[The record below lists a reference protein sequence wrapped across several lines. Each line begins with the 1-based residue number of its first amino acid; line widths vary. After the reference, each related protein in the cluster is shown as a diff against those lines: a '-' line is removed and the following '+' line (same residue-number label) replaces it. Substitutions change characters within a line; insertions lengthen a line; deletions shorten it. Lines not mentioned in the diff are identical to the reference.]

1 MLNMEDNLS
10 YDSDSLTNN
19 AAKKHRSLSTSSSES
34 VDIEST
40 QQRLG
45 DLELDTVKE
54 LFQRYDLAEGDNIPC
69 YVCGKHYKSRV
80 CVKKHL
86 WEHSLYWDLF
96 DGLNKQQRVLSIQAA
111 IILSIKSNPSL
122 SALLVTSP
130 ASSKK
135 KEKKDNVSKMT
146 SKSPTRK
153 DFVSENRKRK
163 RKQMKHTSVDHES
176 DYKPNFGYVES

>member
-1 MLNMEDNLS
+1 M
-10 YDSDSLTNN
+10 
-19 AAKKHRSLSTSSSES
+19 
-34 VDIEST
+34 
-40 QQRLG
+40 
-45 DLELDTVKE
+45 
-54 LFQRYDLAEGDNIPC
+54 
-69 YVCGKHYKSRV
+69 

-135 KEKKDNVSKMT
+135 KEKKDNLSKL
-146 SKSPTRK
+146 SPKSPTRK
-153 DFVSENRKRK
+153 DFVNENRKRK
-163 RKQMKHTSVDHES
+163 RKHMKHVGMAHES
-176 DYKPNFGYVES
+176 DFKPSLGYVES

>member
-1 MLNMEDNLS
+1 M
-10 YDSDSLTNN
+10 
-19 AAKKHRSLSTSSSES
+19 
-34 VDIEST
+34 
-40 QQRLG
+40 
-45 DLELDTVKE
+45 
-54 LFQRYDLAEGDNIPC
+54 
-69 YVCGKHYKSRV
+69 

-153 DFVSENRKRK
+153 DFVNENRKRK
-163 RKQMKHTSVDHES
+163 RKHLKHTSVNHES
-176 DYKPNFGYVES
+176 DYKPNFGYTLNNVYTLCKFILVVGQIPLFVNSRNNYQEV